1 MLNIS
6 LLTAVVRP
14 FRMNVDFDNFEIQ
27 NGGAN
32 ADNAKFNELFDAPGG
47 IVGFSLDFSQT
58 AC

>member
-27 NGGAN
+27 NA
-32 ADNAKFNELFDAPGG
+32 ADDAKLNELFDAPGG